1 MQNYSEI
8 DVCLNKSWGLGITK
22 RWFSQCQSIWKDCA
36 SFKHNFQFGNLIFTD
51 QLSRVRCTKLA
62 LLIQLTQGMV
72 RRRQCNIFFG
82 DISMPFFGEWIQ
94 SFFLQIYP
102 LGGHLDGQGQ
112 LQITLV
118 FISFGCNHFLQK
130 HRCKVT
136 FNEVSHHLFLGDLH
150 NFKQ

>member
-8 DVCLNKSWGLGITK
+8 DVCLNKRWGLGITK

-36 SFKHNFQFGNLIFTD
+36 SFKHKFQFGNLIFTD

-94 SFFLQIYP
+94 SFFCRFTL
-102 LGGHLDGQGQ
+102 LEDTWMVKDNCKLLWFSFHLAV
-112 LQITLV
+112 I
-118 FISFGCNHFLQK
+118 IFLQK

-136 FNEVSHHLFLGDLH
+136 FNEVSHRLLLGDLH